1 MLPTTLPPVPRDPS
15 APYTILFCGDLDWKN
30 VGLVRQVLQECKDRY
45 NHFVVVSGCSRGLD
59 TIVIHLCDVVFKIP
73 VKKFPANWD
82 RFGKVAGIYRN
93 KQMLS
98 EGRPDLVIVFHNYLP
113 YDTGVKHMFDI
124 ARLAGLPRVWYT
136 EDGVELDERLY

>member
-1 MLPTTLPPVPRDPS
+1 
-15 APYTILFCGDLDWKN
+15 
-30 VGLVRQVLQECKDRY
+30 
-45 NHFVVVSGCSRGLD
+45 
-59 TIVIHLCDVVFKIP
+59 VVFKIP

-98 EGRPDLVIVFHNYLP
+98 EGRPDLVVVFHNYLP

-136 EDGVELDERLY
+136 EDGVELDERIYL